1 MCSRRM
7 PRREV
12 LNAAAGGLAG
22 AGALAAAGV
31 EAGGTGRPGAEAA
44 GGVWAREAWRPEA
57 PLLVAGKPLR
67 VQPVLV
73 YAVRERREAASW
85 KSWGGVQ
92 SEAAAEAEVARIA
105 EELRALERAAGFPL
119 EIAAAAKVR
128 SPEEAERSR
137 ASPRD
142 VTIVY
147 PASGSGDLLVGSV
160 PESGP
165 SLIFVRHRSGPV
177 YYWYEALST
186 RYLAPAR
193 KPAGGER
200 PLLGGASVLD
210 VVVDEPG
217 ELLARLRA
225 LRGAL
230 SLRGM
235 RIVALGG
242 PWGKY
247 APEAPARARDLFGLE
262 IVDVSY
268 AAFQPRLAA
277 TLADPKKR
285 ARAEARAAEY
295 LAIPG
300 TELATPREFV
310 VGAFVL
316 HALFRELLEE
326 HGAQAFT
333 IKECMST
340 ILPMSRTTACLALS
354 VLNDEGHLAF
364 CESDFVAIPAG
375 ILLRVVSGR
384 PAFLHNS
391 TFPHRGVVTCA
402 HCTAPRRMDGS
413 RYEPAKILT
422 HYESDFGAAPK
433 VEIPPGQKVTFI
445 DPEYATGRWVGF
457 RGRVVAN
464 PFYEICRSQQDVEI
478 LGDWK
483 ALLDEV
489 RDSHWVMAYG
499 DVLEEVG
506 YAASKLGVRWEAIH
520 GA

>member
-1 MCSRRM
+1 M
-7 PRREV
+7 
-12 LNAAAGGLAG
+12 NAAAGGIAG
-22 AGALAAAGV
+22 AGAFAAAR
-31 EAGGTGRPGAEAA
+31 AGGESAE
-44 GGVWAREAWRPEA
+44 GVWAREAWRPEA
-57 PLLVAGKPLR
+57 PFLVAGKTLR

-92 SEAAAEAEVARIA
+92 SESAAEAEAVRIA
-105 EELRALERAAGFPL
+105 EELRALRAAADFPL
-119 EIAAAAKVR
+119 EIADVEKVR
-128 SPEEAERSR
+128 SVEEAERSR
-137 ASPRD
+137 GSPRD

-147 PASGSGDLLVGSV
+147 PASGSGDLLVRSV
-160 PESGP
+160 PETGP

-193 KPAGGER
+193 RPAGAER
-200 PLLGGASVLD
+200 PLLGGASVRD
-210 VVVDEPG
+210 VVVDEPA
-217 ELLARLRA
+217 EVLWRLRA

-242 PWGKY
+242 TWGKY

-262 IVDVSY
+262 IADVSY
-268 AAFQPRLAA
+268 AAFAPRLAA
-277 TLADPKKR
+277 ALADPAKR

-310 VGAFVL
+310 ARAFVL

-340 ILPMSRTTACLALS
+340 ILPLSRTTACLALS
-354 VLNDEGHLAF
+354 VLNDEGCLAF
-364 CESDFVAIPAG
+364 CESDFVVIPAG
-375 ILLRVVSGR
+375 ILLRIVAGR

-391 TFPHRGVVTCA
+391 TFPHRGIVTCA
-402 HCTAPRRMDGS
+402 HCTAPRRMDGR

-422 HYESDFGAAPK
+422 HYESEFGAAPK
-433 VEIPPGQKVTFI
+433 VEIPPGQDVTFI

-464 PFYEICRSQQDVEI
+464 PSYEICRSQQDVEVR
-478 LGDWK
+478 GDWE